1 MTLPSQE
8 EATEQFAR
16 VYDEIQR
23 LNQHFAQRPQ
33 AEKKR
38 LGQLQKLLTKLRRL
52 KNGNPLKSDGHEGE
66 RLEPISAAE
75 QKLIAS
81 LAPPKKS

>member
-16 VYDEIQR
+16 VFDEIQR
-23 LNQHFAQRPQ
+23 LNERFAQRPQ

-52 KNGNPLKSDGHEGE
+52 KNGNPLKTDGHEGE
-66 RLEPISAAE
+66 QLDPISADE
-75 QKLIAS
+75 RKLLES
-81 LAPPKKS
+81 LTPSKKS